1 MVALTY
7 SKLFYSTNSK
17 KGAVMVDFL
26 EINLMPI
33 GIKKLMSVVRRIS
46 ICTVVCMFAFLIYIW
61 GAGVFDCFVTGIGC
75 SLLFLFV
82 IIPILRPGIVFD
94 KVSQST
100 VRFVADQ
107 MYLLDKKG
115 RCWRTIDYKRITAV
129 RVEEVSGFFYGQNQ
143 DLFRGKYVCVFLNGL
158 TNIPN
163 VSYAQ
168 LFTEKDFI
176 MFGFNE
182 EAIHWLYQNLHEV
195 EICATCN

>member
-1 MVALTY
+1 
-7 SKLFYSTNSK
+7 
-17 KGAVMVDFL
+17 MVDFL

-115 RCWRTIDYKRITAV
+115 RCWRTIDYNIRNIRKTTKFRNCGECNKRIF
-129 RVEEVSGFFYGQNQ
+129 SI
-143 DLFRGKYVCVFLNGL
+143 KY
-158 TNIPN
+158 
-163 VSYAQ
+163 
-168 LFTEKDFI
+168 
-176 MFGFNE
+176 
-182 EAIHWLYQNLHEV
+182 
-195 EICATCN
+195 